1 MNQIVKY
8 EQKVR
13 LSMERREN
21 IMQKKLPIGIENFE
35 DMIKENYYYVDK
47 TGLIKQLLNERGLV
61 NLFTRPRRFGKSLN
75 MSMLK
80 YFFEI
85 GNDQAIFENLEI
97 SKEKELC
104 DQYQGK
110 FPVISV
116 SLKGAKAG
124 NYEDAK
130 DMMKYIM
137 AAESRRLYDRMS
149 EDKLSEKQKEQMKS
163 LMSDDMKDTELM
175 TALWILSSIL
185 KEYYGK
191 KVIILIDEYDVPL
204 DKAFEN
210 DYYNE
215 MIILLRNMLE
225 QSLKTNDNLYM
236 AVLTGCLRIARESI
250 FTGLN
255 NFNIFSITDQYFD
268 EHFGFTDKEVK
279 EILQYYKV
287 PEAFEQT
294 KKWYDGY
301 HFGSADIYCP
311 WDVINH
317 CKALKVESDATPQPY
332 WINTSGN
339 YIVKRFIEKANQQT
353 RREIEQLIE
362 GKAIQK
368 EIRLELT
375 YNELDSTIENLWSVL
390 FATGYLTQQGKPQGR
405 IYSLVIPNESIREIF
420 IEQIQ
425 EWFKETTRK
434 DENRLKDFCKAF
446 EEGNAEAIEEQF
458 NNYLMKTISI
468 RDTFTSKK
476 ENFYHGVLLGLLS
489 YDPDWY
495 ITSNTESG
503 DGYSDIMIEAE
514 QARIGIII
522 EVKYAENIK
531 TLDKACE
538 KALKQIKEKHYDQK
552 LEEEGYE
559 TILNYGIACYKKRC
573 KVLMD

>member
-1 MNQIVKY
+1 
-8 EQKVR
+8 
-13 LSMERREN
+13 
-21 IMQKKLPIGIENFE
+21 MQKKLPIGIENFE

-47 TGLIKQLLNERGLV
+47 TGLLKQLLNEHGLV

-85 GNDQAIFENLEI
+85 GNDQAIFEGLEI
-97 SKEKELC
+97 SKDKELC

-130 DMMKYIM
+130 AMMKYIM

-149 EDKLSEKQKEQMKS
+149 GDKLSEKQKEQMKS
-163 LMSDDMKDTELM
+163 LMSDNMKDTELM

-210 DYYNE
+210 NYYNE

-268 EHFGFTDKEVK
+268 EYFGFTDKEVK

-301 HFGSADIYCP
+301 RFGNTDIYCP

-317 CKALKVESDATPQPY
+317 CRALKVEPDATPQPY

-390 FATGYLTQQGKPQGR
+390 FATGYFTQQGKPQGR
-405 IYSLVIPNESIREIF
+405 TYSLIIPNESIRQIF

-468 RDTFTSKK
+468 RDTFTTKK

-495 ITSNTESG
+495 ITSNQESG

-538 KALKQIKEKHYDQK
+538 KALKQIKEKNYDQK

-573 KVLMD
+573 KVLVDK

>member
-1 MNQIVKY
+1 MRKGGN
-8 EQKVR
+8 
-13 LSMERREN
+13 L
-21 IMQKKLPIGIENFE
+21 MQKKLPIGIENFE

-47 TGLIKQLLNERGLV
+47 TGLLKQLLNEHGLV

-85 GNDQAIFENLEI
+85 GNDQAIFEGLEI
-97 SKEKELC
+97 SKDKELC

-130 DMMKYIM
+130 AMMKYIM

-149 EDKLSEKQKEQMKS
+149 GDKLSEKQKEQMKS
-163 LMSDDMKDTELM
+163 LMSDNMKDTELM

-210 DYYNE
+210 NYYNE

-236 AVLTGCLRIARESI
+236 AVLIGCLRIARESI

-268 EHFGFTDKEVK
+268 EYFGFTDKEVK

-301 HFGSADIYCP
+301 RFGNTDIYCP

-317 CKALKVESDATPQPY
+317 CRALKVEPDATPQPY

-405 IYSLVIPNESIREIF
+405 TYSLIIPNESIRQIF

-468 RDTFTSKK
+468 RDTFTTKK

-495 ITSNTESG
+495 ITSNQESG

-531 TLDKACE
+531 MLDKACE

-552 LEEEGYE
+552 LEKEGYE

-573 KVLMD
+573 KVLVDK

>member
-1 MNQIVKY
+1 MRKGGN
-8 EQKVR
+8 
-13 LSMERREN
+13 L
-21 IMQKKLPIGIENFE
+21 MQKKLPIGIENFE

-47 TGLIKQLLNERGLV
+47 TGLLKQLLNEHGLV

-85 GNDQAIFENLEI
+85 GNDQAIFEGLEI
-97 SKEKELC
+97 SKDKELC

-130 DMMKYIM
+130 AMMKYIM

-149 EDKLSEKQKEQMKS
+149 GDKLSEKQKEQMKS
-163 LMSDDMKDTELM
+163 LMSDNMKDTELM

-210 DYYNE
+210 NYYNE

-255 NFNIFSITDQYFD
+255 NFNIFSSTDQYFD
-268 EHFGFTDKEVK
+268 EYFGFTDKEVK

-301 HFGSADIYCP
+301 RFGNTDIYCP

-317 CKALKVESDATPQPY
+317 CRALKVEPDATPQPY

-405 IYSLVIPNESIREIF
+405 TYSLIIPNESIRQIF

-468 RDTFTSKK
+468 RDTFTTKK

-495 ITSNTESG
+495 ITSNQESG

-531 TLDKACE
+531 TLDKACQ
-538 KALKQIKEKHYDQK
+538 KALKQIKEKNYDQK

-573 KVLMD
+573 KVLVDK

>member
-1 MNQIVKY
+1 MRKGGN
-8 EQKVR
+8 
-13 LSMERREN
+13 L
-21 IMQKKLPIGIENFE
+21 MQKKLPIGIENFE

-47 TGLIKQLLNERGLV
+47 TGLLKQLLNEHGLV

-85 GNDQAIFENLEI
+85 GNDQAIFEGLEI
-97 SKEKELC
+97 SKDKELC

-130 DMMKYIM
+130 KLMKYIM

-149 EDKLSEKQKEQMKS
+149 GDKLSEKQKEQMKS
-163 LMSDDMKDTELM
+163 LMSDNMKDTELM

-210 DYYNE
+210 NYYNE

-255 NFNIFSITDQYFD
+255 NFNIFSITDRYFD
-268 EHFGFTDKEVK
+268 EYFGFTDKEVK

-301 HFGSADIYCP
+301 RFGNTDIYCP

-317 CKALKVESDATPQPY
+317 CRALKVEPDATPQPY

-405 IYSLVIPNESIREIF
+405 TYSLIIPNESIRQIF

-468 RDTFTSKK
+468 RDTFTTKK

-495 ITSNTESG
+495 ITSNQESG

-531 TLDKACE
+531 TLDKACQ
-538 KALKQIKEKHYDQK
+538 KALKQIKEKNYDQK

-573 KVLMD
+573 KVLVDK

>member
-1 MNQIVKY
+1 MRKGGN
-8 EQKVR
+8 
-13 LSMERREN
+13 L
-21 IMQKKLPIGIENFE
+21 MQKKLPIGIENFE

-47 TGLIKQLLNERGLV
+47 TGLLKQLLNEHGLV

-85 GNDQAIFENLEI
+85 GNDQAIFEGLEI
-97 SKEKELC
+97 SKDKELC

-130 DMMKYIM
+130 AMMKYIM

-149 EDKLSEKQKEQMKS
+149 GDKLSEKQKEQMKS
-163 LMSDDMKDTELM
+163 LMSDNMKDTELM

-185 KEYYGK
+185 KDYYGK

-210 DYYNE
+210 NYYNE

-268 EHFGFTDKEVK
+268 EYFGFTDKEVK

-301 HFGSADIYCP
+301 RFGSTDIYCP

-317 CKALKVESDATPQPY
+317 CRALKIEPDATPQPY

-405 IYSLVIPNESIREIF
+405 TYSLIIPNESIRQIF

-468 RDTFTSKK
+468 RDTFTTKK

-495 ITSNTESG
+495 IISNTESG

-559 TILNYGIACYKKRC
+559 RILNYGIACYKKRC
-573 KVLMD
+573 KVLRD

>member
-1 MNQIVKY
+1 MRKGGN
-8 EQKVR
+8 
-13 LSMERREN
+13 L
-21 IMQKKLPIGIENFE
+21 MQKKLPIGIENFE

-47 TGLIKQLLNERGLV
+47 TGLLKQLLNEHGLV

-85 GNDQAIFENLEI
+85 GNDQAIFEGLEI
-97 SKEKELC
+97 SKDKELC

-130 DMMKYIM
+130 KLMKYIM

-149 EDKLSEKQKEQMKS
+149 GDKLSEKQKEQMKS
-163 LMSDDMKDTELM
+163 LMSDNMKDTELM

-210 DYYNE
+210 NYYNE

-268 EHFGFTDKEVK
+268 EYFGFTDKEVK

-301 HFGSADIYCP
+301 RFGNTDIYCP

-317 CKALKVESDATPQPY
+317 CRALKVEPDATPQPY

-405 IYSLVIPNESIREIF
+405 TYSLIIPNESIRQIF

-468 RDTFTSKK
+468 RDTFTTKK

-495 ITSNTESG
+495 ITSNQESG

-531 TLDKACE
+531 TLDKACQ
-538 KALKQIKEKHYDQK
+538 KALKQIKEKNYDQK

-573 KVLMD
+573 KVLVDK

>member
-1 MNQIVKY
+1 MRKGGN
-8 EQKVR
+8 
-13 LSMERREN
+13 L
-21 IMQKKLPIGIENFE
+21 MQKKLPIGIENFE

-47 TGLIKQLLNERGLV
+47 TGLIKQLLNEHGLV

-85 GNDQAIFENLEI
+85 GNDQTIFEGLEI
-97 SKEKELC
+97 SKDKALC
-104 DQYQGK
+104 DQYLGK

-116 SLKGAKAG
+116 SLIGAKAG
-124 NYEDAK
+124 NYADAK
-130 DMMKYIM
+130 DMMKYII

-149 EDKLSEKQKEQMKS
+149 EDKMNEKQKQQMKS
-163 LMSDDMKDTELM
+163 LMEDDMKDTELM

-191 KVIILIDEYDVPL
+191 KVIILIDEYDVLL

-210 DYYNE
+210 DYCNE
-215 MIILLRNMLE
+215 MSILLRNMLE

-268 EHFGFTDKEVK
+268 EYFGFTDKEVK

-301 HFGSADIYCP
+301 RFGNTDIYCP

-317 CKALKVESDATPQPY
+317 CRALKVEPDATPQPY

-390 FATGYLTQQGKPQGR
+390 FATGYLTQQDKPQGR
-405 IYSLVIPNESIREIF
+405 TYYLIIPNESIRQIF

-446 EEGNAEAIEEQF
+446 EEGNAEAIEQQL
-458 NNYLMKTISI
+458 NDYLMKTISI
-468 RDTFTSKK
+468 RDTFTTKK

-514 QARIGIII
+514 QARTGIII

-538 KALKQIKEKHYDQK
+538 KALKQIKEKNYDQK
-552 LEEEGYE
+552 LQEEGYE

-573 KVLMD
+573 KVIVD

>member
-1 MNQIVKY
+1 MRKGGN
-8 EQKVR
+8 
-13 LSMERREN
+13 L
-21 IMQKKLPIGIENFE
+21 MQKKLPIGIENFE

-47 TGLIKQLLNERGLV
+47 TGLIKQLLNEHGLV

-85 GNDQAIFENLEI
+85 GNDQAIFEGLEI
-97 SKEKELC
+97 SKDKELC

-130 DMMKYIM
+130 AMMKYIM

-149 EDKLSEKQKEQMKS
+149 EDKLSEKQKEQMKP
-163 LMSDDMKDTELM
+163 LISDNMKDTELM

-210 DYYNE
+210 NYYNE

-268 EHFGFTDKEVK
+268 EYFGFTDKEVK

-301 HFGSADIYCP
+301 RFGNTDIYCP

-317 CKALKVESDATPQPY
+317 CRALKVEPDATPQPY

-390 FATGYLTQQGKPQGR
+390 FATGYLTQQEKPQGR
-405 IYSLVIPNESIREIF
+405 TYSLIIPNESIRQIF

-446 EEGNAEAIEEQF
+446 EEGNAEAIEQQL
-458 NNYLMKTISI
+458 NDYLMKTISI
-468 RDTFTSKK
+468 RDTFTTKK

-514 QARIGIII
+514 QARTGIII

-531 TLDKACE
+531 MLDKACE

-573 KVLMD
+573 KVSMDQS

>member
-1 MNQIVKY
+1 MR
-8 EQKVR
+8 KVR
-13 LSMERREN
+13 NL
-21 IMQKKLPIGIENFE
+21 MQKKLPIGIENFE

-47 TGLIKQLLNERGLV
+47 TGLLKQLLNEHGLV

-85 GNDQAIFENLEI
+85 GNDQAIFEGLEI
-97 SKEKELC
+97 SKDKELC

-130 DMMKYIM
+130 AMMKYIM

-149 EDKLSEKQKEQMKS
+149 EDKLNEKQKEQMNS
-163 LMSDDMKDTELM
+163 LMSDNMKDTELM

-210 DYYNE
+210 NYYNE

-268 EHFGFTDKEVK
+268 EYFGFTDKEVK

-301 HFGSADIYCP
+301 RFGNTDVYCP

-317 CKALKVESDATPQPY
+317 CRALKVEPDATPQPY

-405 IYSLVIPNESIREIF
+405 IYSLIIPNESIRQIF

-446 EEGNAEAIEEQF
+446 EEGNTETIEQQL
-458 NNYLMKTISI
+458 NDYLMKTISI
-468 RDTFTSKK
+468 RDTFTTKK

-514 QARIGIII
+514 QARTGIII

-531 TLDKACE
+531 MLDKACE

-573 KVLMD
+573 KVLVDK

>member
-1 MNQIVKY
+1 MRKGGN
-8 EQKVR
+8 
-13 LSMERREN
+13 L
-21 IMQKKLPIGIENFE
+21 MQKKLPIGIENFE

-47 TGLIKQLLNERGLV
+47 TGLLKQLLNEHGLV

-85 GNDQAIFENLEI
+85 GNDQAIFEGLEI
-97 SKEKELC
+97 SKDKELC

-116 SLKGAKAG
+116 SLKGAEAG

-130 DMMKYIM
+130 AMMKYIM

-149 EDKLSEKQKEQMKS
+149 GDKLSEKQKEQMKS
-163 LMSDDMKDTELM
+163 LMSDNMKDTELM

-210 DYYNE
+210 NYYNE
-215 MIILLRNMLE
+215 MIILLRNMLK

-268 EHFGFTDKEVK
+268 EYFGFTDKEVK

-301 HFGSADIYCP
+301 RFGNTDIYCP

-317 CKALKVESDATPQPY
+317 CRALKVEPDATPQPY

-405 IYSLVIPNESIREIF
+405 TYSLIIPNESIRQIF

-468 RDTFTSKK
+468 RDTFTTKK

-495 ITSNTESG
+495 ITSNQESG

-531 TLDKACE
+531 TLDKACQ
-538 KALKQIKEKHYDQK
+538 KALKQIKEKNYDQK

-573 KVLMD
+573 KVLVDK

>member
-1 MNQIVKY
+1 MRKGGN
-8 EQKVR
+8 
-13 LSMERREN
+13 L
-21 IMQKKLPIGIENFE
+21 MQKKLPIGIENFE

-47 TGLIKQLLNERGLV
+47 TGLLKQLLNEHGLV
-61 NLFTRPRRFGKSLN
+61 NLFTRPRIFGKSLN

-85 GNDQAIFENLEI
+85 GNDQAIFEGLEI
-97 SKEKELC
+97 SKDKELC

-130 DMMKYIM
+130 AMMKYIM
-137 AAESRRLYDRMS
+137 AAESRRLYARMS
-149 EDKLSEKQKEQMKS
+149 GDKLSEKQKEQMKS
-163 LMSDDMKDTELM
+163 LMSDNMKDTELM

-210 DYYNE
+210 NYYNE
-215 MIILLRNMLE
+215 MIILLRNMLK

-268 EHFGFTDKEVK
+268 EYFGFTDKEVK

-301 HFGSADIYCP
+301 RFGNTDIYCP

-317 CKALKVESDATPQPY
+317 CRALKVEPDATPQPY

-405 IYSLVIPNESIREIF
+405 TYSLIIPNESIRQIF

-468 RDTFTSKK
+468 RDTFTTKK

-495 ITSNTESG
+495 ITSNQESG

-531 TLDKACE
+531 TLDKACQ
-538 KALKQIKEKHYDQK
+538 KALKQIKEKNYDQK

-573 KVLMD
+573 KVLVDK

>member
-1 MNQIVKY
+1 MRKGGN
-8 EQKVR
+8 
-13 LSMERREN
+13 L
-21 IMQKKLPIGIENFE
+21 MQKKLPIGIENFE

-47 TGLIKQLLNERGLV
+47 TGLLKQLLNEHGLV

-85 GNDQAIFENLEI
+85 GNDQAIFEDLEI
-97 SKEKELC
+97 SKDKELC

-110 FPVISV
+110 FLVISV

-130 DMMKYIM
+130 AMMKYIM

-149 EDKLSEKQKEQMKS
+149 GDKLSEKQKEQMKS
-163 LMSDDMKDTELM
+163 LMSDNMKDTELM

-210 DYYNE
+210 NYYNE
-215 MIILLRNMLE
+215 MIILLRNMLK

-268 EHFGFTDKEVK
+268 EYFGFTDKEVK

-301 HFGSADIYCP
+301 RFGNTDIYCP

-317 CKALKVESDATPQPY
+317 CRALKVEPDATPQPY

-405 IYSLVIPNESIREIF
+405 IYSLIIPNESIRQIF

-434 DENRLKDFCKAF
+434 DKNRLKDFCKAF
-446 EEGNAEAIEEQF
+446 EEGNTETIEQQL
-458 NNYLMKTISI
+458 NDYLMKTISI
-468 RDTFTSKK
+468 RDTFTTKK

-514 QARIGIII
+514 QARTGIII

-531 TLDKACE
+531 MLDKACE

-573 KVLMD
+573 KVLVDK

>member
-1 MNQIVKY
+1 MRKGGN
-8 EQKVR
+8 
-13 LSMERREN
+13 L
-21 IMQKKLPIGIENFE
+21 MQKKLPIGIENFE

-47 TGLIKQLLNERGLV
+47 TGLLKQLLNEHGLV

-85 GNDQAIFENLEI
+85 GNDQAIFEGLEI
-97 SKEKELC
+97 SKDKELC

-130 DMMKYIM
+130 AMMKYIM
-137 AAESRRLYDRMS
+137 AAESRRLYNRMS
-149 EDKLSEKQKEQMKS
+149 GDKLSEKQKEQMKS
-163 LMSDDMKDTELM
+163 LMSDNMKDTELM

-210 DYYNE
+210 NYYNE

-268 EHFGFTDKEVK
+268 EYFGFTDKEVK

-301 HFGSADIYCP
+301 RFGNTDIYCP

-317 CKALKVESDATPQPY
+317 CRALKVEPDATPQPY

-405 IYSLVIPNESIREIF
+405 TYSLIIPNESIRQIF

-468 RDTFTSKK
+468 RDTFTTKK

-495 ITSNTESG
+495 ITSNQESG

-531 TLDKACE
+531 TLDKACQ
-538 KALKQIKEKHYDQK
+538 KALKQIKEKNYDQK

-573 KVLMD
+573 KVLVDK

>member
-1 MNQIVKY
+1 MRKGRN
-8 EQKVR
+8 
-13 LSMERREN
+13 L
-21 IMQKKLPIGIENFE
+21 MQKKLPIGIENFE

-47 TGLIKQLLNERGLV
+47 TGLLKQLLNEHGLV

-85 GNDQAIFENLEI
+85 GNDQAIFEGLEI
-97 SKEKELC
+97 SKDKELC

-130 DMMKYIM
+130 AMMKYIM

-149 EDKLSEKQKEQMKS
+149 EDKLNEKQKEQMNS
-163 LMSDDMKDTELM
+163 LMSDNMKDTELM

-210 DYYNE
+210 NYYNE

-268 EHFGFTDKEVK
+268 EYFGFTDKEVK

-301 HFGSADIYCP
+301 RFGNTDVYCP

-317 CKALKVESDATPQPY
+317 CRALKVEPDATPQPY

-405 IYSLVIPNESIREIF
+405 IYSLIIPNESIRQIF

-446 EEGNAEAIEEQF
+446 EEGNTETIEQHL
-458 NNYLMKTISI
+458 NDYLMKTISI
-468 RDTFTSKK
+468 RDTFTTKK

-514 QARIGIII
+514 QARTGIII

-531 TLDKACE
+531 MLDKACE

-573 KVLMD
+573 KVLVDK

>member
-1 MNQIVKY
+1 MRKGGN
-8 EQKVR
+8 
-13 LSMERREN
+13 L
-21 IMQKKLPIGIENFE
+21 MQKKLPIGIENFE

-47 TGLIKQLLNERGLV
+47 TGLLKQLLNEHGLV

-85 GNDQAIFENLEI
+85 GNDQAIFEGLEI
-97 SKEKELC
+97 SKDKELC

-130 DMMKYIM
+130 AMMKYIM
-137 AAESRRLYDRMS
+137 AVESRRLYDRMS
-149 EDKLSEKQKEQMKS
+149 GDKLSEKQKEQMKS
-163 LMSDDMKDTELM
+163 LMSDNMKDTELM

-210 DYYNE
+210 NYYNE
-215 MIILLRNMLE
+215 MIILLRNMLK

-268 EHFGFTDKEVK
+268 EYFGFTDKEVK

-301 HFGSADIYCP
+301 RFGNTDIYCP

-317 CKALKVESDATPQPY
+317 CRALKVEPDATPQPY

-375 YNELDSTIENLWSVL
+375 YNELDITIENLWSVL

-405 IYSLVIPNESIREIF
+405 TYSLIIPNESIRQIF

-468 RDTFTSKK
+468 RDTFTTKK

-495 ITSNTESG
+495 ITSNQESG

-531 TLDKACE
+531 TLDKACQ
-538 KALKQIKEKHYDQK
+538 KALKQIKEKNYDQK

-573 KVLMD
+573 KVLVDK

>member
-1 MNQIVKY
+1 MRKGGN
-8 EQKVR
+8 
-13 LSMERREN
+13 L
-21 IMQKKLPIGIENFE
+21 MQKKLPIGIENFE

-47 TGLIKQLLNERGLV
+47 TGLLKQLLNEHGLV

-85 GNDQAIFENLEI
+85 GNDQAIFEGLEI
-97 SKEKELC
+97 SKDKELC

-130 DMMKYIM
+130 AMMKYIM

-149 EDKLSEKQKEQMKS
+149 GDKLSEKQKEQMKS
-163 LMSDDMKDTELM
+163 LMSDNMKDTELM

-210 DYYNE
+210 NYYNE

-268 EHFGFTDKEVK
+268 EYFGFTDKEVK

-301 HFGSADIYCP
+301 RFGNTDIYCP

-317 CKALKVESDATPQPY
+317 CRALKVEPDATPQPY

-405 IYSLVIPNESIREIF
+405 TYSLIIPNESIRQIF

-425 EWFKETTRK
+425 EWFKESTRK

-468 RDTFTSKK
+468 RDTFTTKK

-495 ITSNTESG
+495 ITSNQESG

-531 TLDKACE
+531 MLDKACE

-552 LEEEGYE
+552 LEKEGYE

-573 KVLMD
+573 KVLVDK

>member
-1 MNQIVKY
+1 MRKGGN
-8 EQKVR
+8 
-13 LSMERREN
+13 L
-21 IMQKKLPIGIENFE
+21 MQKKLPIGIENFE

-47 TGLIKQLLNERGLV
+47 TGLLKQLLNEHGLV

-85 GNDQAIFENLEI
+85 GNDQAIFEDLEI
-97 SKEKELC
+97 SKDKELC

-130 DMMKYIM
+130 AMMKYIM

-149 EDKLSEKQKEQMKS
+149 GDKLSEKQKEQMKS
-163 LMSDDMKDTELM
+163 LMSDNMKDTELM

-210 DYYNE
+210 NYYNE

-268 EHFGFTDKEVK
+268 EYFGFTDKEVK

-301 HFGSADIYCP
+301 RFGNTDIYCP

-317 CKALKVESDATPQPY
+317 CRALKVEPDATPQPY

-405 IYSLVIPNESIREIF
+405 TYSLIIPNESIRQIF

-468 RDTFTSKK
+468 RDTFTTKK

-495 ITSNTESG
+495 ITSNQESG

-531 TLDKACE
+531 TLDKACQ
-538 KALKQIKEKHYDQK
+538 KALKQIKEKNYDQK

-573 KVLMD
+573 KVLVDK

>member
-1 MNQIVKY
+1 MRKGGN
-8 EQKVR
+8 
-13 LSMERREN
+13 L
-21 IMQKKLPIGIENFE
+21 MQKKLPIGIENFE

-47 TGLIKQLLNERGLV
+47 TGLLKQLLNEHGLV

-85 GNDQAIFENLEI
+85 GNDQAIFEGLEI
-97 SKEKELC
+97 SKDKELC

-130 DMMKYIM
+130 AMMKYIM

-149 EDKLSEKQKEQMKS
+149 GDKLSEKQKEQMKS
-163 LMSDDMKDTELM
+163 LMSDNMKDTELM

-210 DYYNE
+210 NYYNE
-215 MIILLRNMLE
+215 MIILLRNMLK

-250 FTGLN
+250 FTRLN

-268 EHFGFTDKEVK
+268 EYFGFTDKEVK

-301 HFGSADIYCP
+301 RFGNTDIYCP

-317 CKALKVESDATPQPY
+317 CRALKVEPDATPQPY

-405 IYSLVIPNESIREIF
+405 TYSLIIPNESIRQIF

-468 RDTFTSKK
+468 RDTFTTKK

-495 ITSNTESG
+495 ITSNQESG

-531 TLDKACE
+531 MLDKACE

-552 LEEEGYE
+552 LEKEGYE

-573 KVLMD
+573 KVLVDK

>member
-1 MNQIVKY
+1 
-8 EQKVR
+8 
-13 LSMERREN
+13 
-21 IMQKKLPIGIENFE
+21 
-35 DMIKENYYYVDK
+35 
-47 TGLIKQLLNERGLV
+47 
-61 NLFTRPRRFGKSLN
+61 
-75 MSMLK
+75 
-80 YFFEI
+80 
-85 GNDQAIFENLEI
+85 
-97 SKEKELC
+97 
-104 DQYQGK
+104 
-110 FPVISV
+110 
-116 SLKGAKAG
+116 
-124 NYEDAK
+124 
-130 DMMKYIM
+130 
-137 AAESRRLYDRMS
+137 MS
-149 EDKLSEKQKEQMKS
+149 EDQLNETHKEEMKR
-163 LMSDDMKDTELM
+163 LMEYEMEDTTLM
-175 TALWILSSIL
+175 AALWNLSLIL

-210 DYYNE
+210 GYYNE
-215 MIILLRNMLE
+215 MIILIRNMLE
-225 QSLKTNDNLYM
+225 QALKTNDNLYM

-268 EHFGFTDKEVK
+268 EYFGFTDKEVK
-279 EILQYYKV
+279 EMLKYYGA
-287 PEAFEQT
+287 PEAFDET
-294 KKWYDGY
+294 KEWYDGY
-301 HFGSADIYCP
+301 RFGNEDIYCP

-317 CKALKVESDATPQPY
+317 CKALKVDKEAIPQPY

-339 YIVKRFIEKANQQT
+339 YIIKRFIEKANQQT

-362 GKAIQK
+362 GKAINK

-375 YNELDSTIENLWSVL
+375 YNELDNTIENLWSVL

-405 IYSLVIPNESIREIF
+405 TYSLTIPNESIRQIF

-446 EEGNAEAIEEQF
+446 EEGDAQAIEQQF
-458 NNYLMKTISI
+458 TQYLIKTISI

-503 DGYSDIMIEAE
+503 DGYSDIMIEVE
-514 QARIGIII
+514 HKQMGIVI
-522 EVKYAENIK
+522 EIKYAENVK
-531 TLDKACE
+531 ALDQACE

-573 KVLMD
+573 KVLLQEKK

>member
-1 MNQIVKY
+1 
-8 EQKVR
+8 
-13 LSMERREN
+13 
-21 IMQKKLPIGIENFE
+21 
-35 DMIKENYYYVDK
+35 
-47 TGLIKQLLNERGLV
+47 
-61 NLFTRPRRFGKSLN
+61 
-75 MSMLK
+75 
-80 YFFEI
+80 
-85 GNDQAIFENLEI
+85 
-97 SKEKELC
+97 
-104 DQYQGK
+104 
-110 FPVISV
+110 
-116 SLKGAKAG
+116 
-124 NYEDAK
+124 
-130 DMMKYIM
+130 MMKYIV
-137 AAESRRLYDRMS
+137 AAEARRLYDRMS
-149 EDKLSEKQKEQMKS
+149 EDKMNEKQQMRS

-210 DYYNE
+210 NYYNE

-236 AVLTGCLRIARESI
+236 AVLTGCLRIVRESI

-268 EHFGFTDKEVK
+268 EYFGFTDKEVK

-287 PEAFEQT
+287 PGAFNQT

-301 HFGSADIYCP
+301 RFGNTDIYCP

-317 CKALKVESDATPQPY
+317 CRALKIEPDATPQPY

-390 FATGYLTQQGKPQGR
+390 FATGYLTQQEKPQGR
-405 IYSLVIPNESIREIF
+405 TYSLIIPNESIRQIF

-446 EEGNAEAIEEQF
+446 EEGNTEAIEQQL
-458 NNYLMKTISI
+458 NDYLMKTISI
-468 RDTFTSKK
+468 RDTFTTKK

-495 ITSNTESG
+495 IISNTESG

-514 QARIGIII
+514 QARTGIVI

-538 KALKQIKEKHYDQK
+538 KALKQIKEKNYDQK

-573 KVLMD
+573 RVLMDESESI

>member
-1 MNQIVKY
+1 MRKGGN
-8 EQKVR
+8 
-13 LSMERREN
+13 L
-21 IMQKKLPIGIENFE
+21 MQKKLPIGIENFE

-47 TGLIKQLLNERGLV
+47 TGLLKQLLNEHGLV

-85 GNDQAIFENLEI
+85 GNDQAIFEGLEI
-97 SKEKELC
+97 SKDKELC

-137 AAESRRLYDRMS
+137 AAESRRLYDKMS

-163 LMSDDMKDTELM
+163 LMSDNMKDTELM

-210 DYYNE
+210 NYYNE
-215 MIILLRNMLE
+215 MIILLRNMLK

-268 EHFGFTDKEVK
+268 EYFGFTDKEVK

-301 HFGSADIYCP
+301 RFGNTDIYCP

-317 CKALKVESDATPQPY
+317 CRALKVEPDATPQPY

-405 IYSLVIPNESIREIF
+405 TYSLIIPNESIRQIF

-468 RDTFTSKK
+468 RDTFTTKK

-495 ITSNTESG
+495 ITSNQESE

-531 TLDKACE
+531 TLDKACQ
-538 KALKQIKEKHYDQK
+538 KALKQIKEKNYDQK

-573 KVLMD
+573 KVLVDK

>member
-1 MNQIVKY
+1 MRKGGN
-8 EQKVR
+8 
-13 LSMERREN
+13 L
-21 IMQKKLPIGIENFE
+21 MQKKLPIGIENFE

-47 TGLIKQLLNERGLV
+47 TGLLKQLLNEHGLV

-85 GNDQAIFENLEI
+85 GNDQAIFEGLEI
-97 SKEKELC
+97 SKDKELC

-137 AAESRRLYDRMS
+137 AAESRRLYDKMS

-163 LMSDDMKDTELM
+163 LMSDNMKDTELM

-210 DYYNE
+210 NYYNE
-215 MIILLRNMLE
+215 MIILLRNMLK

-268 EHFGFTDKEVK
+268 EYFGFTDKEVK

-301 HFGSADIYCP
+301 RFGNTDIYCP

-317 CKALKVESDATPQPY
+317 CRALKVEPDATPQPY

-405 IYSLVIPNESIREIF
+405 TYSLIIPNESIRQIF

-468 RDTFTSKK
+468 RDTFTTKK

-495 ITSNTESG
+495 ITSNQESG

-531 TLDKACE
+531 TLDKACQ
-538 KALKQIKEKHYDQK
+538 KALKQIKEKNYDQK

-573 KVLMD
+573 KVFVDK

>member
-1 MNQIVKY
+1 MRKGGN
-8 EQKVR
+8 
-13 LSMERREN
+13 L
-21 IMQKKLPIGIENFE
+21 MQKKLPIGIENFE

-47 TGLIKQLLNERGLV
+47 TGLLKQLLNEHGLV

-85 GNDQAIFENLEI
+85 GNDQAIFEDLEI
-97 SKEKELC
+97 SKDKELC

-130 DMMKYIM
+130 AMMKYIM

-149 EDKLSEKQKEQMKS
+149 GDKLSEKQKEQMKS
-163 LMSDDMKDTELM
+163 LMSDNMKDTELM

-210 DYYNE
+210 NYYNE
-215 MIILLRNMLE
+215 MIILLRNMLK

-268 EHFGFTDKEVK
+268 EYFGFTDKEVK

-301 HFGSADIYCP
+301 RFGNTDIYCP

-317 CKALKVESDATPQPY
+317 CRALKVEPDATPQPY

-405 IYSLVIPNESIREIF
+405 TYSLIIPNESIRQIF

-468 RDTFTSKK
+468 RDTFTTKK

-495 ITSNTESG
+495 ITSNQESG

-531 TLDKACE
+531 TLDKACQ
-538 KALKQIKEKHYDQK
+538 KALKQIKEKNYDQK

-573 KVLMD
+573 KVLVDK

>member
-1 MNQIVKY
+1 MRKGGN
-8 EQKVR
+8 
-13 LSMERREN
+13 L
-21 IMQKKLPIGIENFE
+21 MQKKLPIGIENFE

-47 TGLIKQLLNERGLV
+47 TGLLKQLLNEHGLV

-85 GNDQAIFENLEI
+85 GNDQAIFEGLEI
-97 SKEKELC
+97 SKDKELC

-130 DMMKYIM
+130 AMMKYIM

-149 EDKLSEKQKEQMKS
+149 GDKLSEKQKEQMKS
-163 LMSDDMKDTELM
+163 LMSDNMKDTELM

-210 DYYNE
+210 NYYNE
-215 MIILLRNMLE
+215 MIILLRNMLK

-268 EHFGFTDKEVK
+268 EYFGFTDKEVK

-301 HFGSADIYCP
+301 RFGNTDIYCP

-317 CKALKVESDATPQPY
+317 CRALKVEPDATPQPY

-405 IYSLVIPNESIREIF
+405 TYSLIIPNESIRQIF

-434 DENRLKDFCKAF
+434 DENHLKDFCKAF

-468 RDTFTSKK
+468 RDTFTTKK

-495 ITSNTESG
+495 ITSNQESG

-531 TLDKACE
+531 MLDKACE

-552 LEEEGYE
+552 LEKEGYE

-573 KVLMD
+573 KVLVDK